1 MDQLQANVFTE
12 LSELVLVVPRLSRC
26 VALLCNV
33 ALGNKPGRRP
43 VVGRIH
49 LVRRQ
54 HALSYEQLRP
64 GATAEHAHRHIC
76 FAQIGDGVNVRIHLR
91 IPHQHL
97 RVLIQRRYNLNYR
110 SVLPEERNRIR
121 VRIRQRDVSVGV
133 HLRHGVLEPDRRTTS
148 PNLDINTGINPGCH
162 QRTGRRLIV
171 TIDHV
176 IVADH
181 FVHSAMLRLGEPI
194 GLDHNS
200 GRTNTSQFSCGSGGR
215 LSCGSGGRLW
225 RCSRCRRCRRCSR
238 GRSRRVPTVGTTS
251 PSH

>member
-12 LSELVLVVPRLSRC
+12 LGVLVLVVPRLSRC

-33 ALGNKPGRRP
+33 ALSNKPCRRP

-49 LVRRQ
+49 LVFGQ

-64 GATAEHAHRHIC
+64 GATAEHAHRYIRV
-76 FAQIGDGVNVRIHLR
+76 AQIGDRVNVRMHLG

-97 RVLIQRRYNLNYR
+97 WVLIQRGYNLDYR
-110 SVLPEERNRIR
+110 SVVPEERDRIR
-121 VRIRQRDVSVGV
+121 IRISHRDVHVGV
-133 HLRHGVLEPDRRTTS
+133 HLSHGVLEPDRRATS

-162 QRTGRRLIV
+162 QRTGRRLVITIDYVIV
-171 TIDHV
+171 T
-176 IVADH
+176 DH

-200 GRTNTSQFSCGSGGR
+200 GRTNTSQFSCGIGGR
-215 LSCGSGGRLW
+215 LCCGSGGRLW
-225 RCSRCRRCRRCSR
+225 RCRRCRRCRRCSR
-238 GRSRRVPTVGTTS
+238 GRSRRVSTVGTTS